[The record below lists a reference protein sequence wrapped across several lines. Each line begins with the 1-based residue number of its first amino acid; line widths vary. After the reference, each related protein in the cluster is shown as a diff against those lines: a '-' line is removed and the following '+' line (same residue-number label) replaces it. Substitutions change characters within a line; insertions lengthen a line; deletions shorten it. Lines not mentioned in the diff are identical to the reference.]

1 MNYEIQFAR
10 VTNSG
15 KLADRFL
22 TCQHLQ
28 SEDLAKSAMGEIFA
42 LIEILSPW
50 FPTAQ
55 IGKLIINNFAKFY
68 YGGGSTSDLV
78 NFENSLKHIN
88 EDLAQITQEG
98 ETEWIGNLNG
108 ILASIVGSNLHL
120 APSGRIDAFI
130 FRDGK
135 VNHLTYGLSE
145 TSQNHPLKTFS
156 NVISGEL
163 KNHDK
168 ILITN
173 KEVFNHLSLESIRQI
188 ITINSPS
195 SAALQIAK
203 LFKKARTRNVNL
215 IIINLIL
222 KEELSNETIAKET
235 ESVFYLDKSMESP
248 LIKVASFW
256 KNLALPLIRIIR
268 NKFKKSPRKLAKIKR
283 ETLAEKKE
291 VSSKDESADRFEQ
304 EFIQGTRDDGLLKDE
319 EIKYSPD
326 LYIHYYNA
334 KKAESLKGKKIN
346 KGLNFF
352 GNFGLWLLD
361 KIKLS
366 FKFIVK
372 TSRDR
377 TRRKYLYIA
386 LAILLILI
394 IGLVIFWRGKETKI
408 GNLQSQKILDEAI
421 SLQKDGKN
429 LLLSGDIEQAK
440 AKFVLSIDKADS
452 IKENSFVGNDA
463 LNTIT
468 SSYTELD
475 KLTSATRFNELKP
488 VITISETP
496 KSFFVIGGE
505 TYLITDE
512 NIYKATFLG
521 GSPAKVASI
530 PKGQGNLSFG
540 TRQDK
545 IIYFY
550 TSDQNL
556 YQLDTNTDKLDQVK
570 IAEASRW
577 ETANSIANYVGA
589 IYLLDGVIGQIYKH
603 SSTQNQFA
611 KGEEYI
617 SATKINLKQS
627 VSLAIDGSIYVL
639 KNDGKVIK
647 IQKSKLQDFSL
658 KSIPTPY
665 DEIKGPLKIFTDADT
680 PSIYILDLSQ
690 KRILE
695 FDKEGQFVHQYYL
708 PQNFDKI
715 NDFAVSAKQR
725 KIWILNGSS
734 VYEISI

>member
-1 MNYEIQFAR
+1 MAYEIQFAR
-10 VTNSG
+10 ITNSG

-98 ETEWIGNLNG
+98 ETDWIGNLNG

-145 TSQNHPLKTFS
+145 ASQSHPLKTFS

-173 KEVFNHLSLESIRQI
+173 KELFNHLSLESIRQI

-195 SAALQIAK
+195 SAALQITK
-203 LFKKARTRNVNL
+203 LLKKARTRNVNL

-222 KEELSNETIAKET
+222 KEELSNETIAKEA

-248 LIKVASFW
+248 LIKVGNFW
-256 KNLALPLIRIIR
+256 KNLALPIASIIR
-268 NKFKKSPRKLAKIKR
+268 NKFKKSPSKLKVK
-283 ETLAEKKE
+283 EKTLPAEKAVSRKE
-291 VSSKDESADRFEQ
+291 ESADRFER

-334 KKAESLKGKKIN
+334 KKTENEKGKKVN
-346 KGLNFF
+346 KGLNLF

-366 FKFIVK
+366 YRFIV
-372 TSRDR
+372 RIAHDR
-377 TRRKYLYIA
+377 SRRKYLYIA
-386 LAILLILI
+386 IAVLLILI
-394 IGLVIFWRGKETKI
+394 IGLVIFWRGKSTKI

-440 AKFVLSIDKADS
+440 AKFVLSIEKADS

-463 LNTIT
+463 QNTMT
-468 SSYTELD
+468 SSYEELD
-475 KLTSATRFNELKP
+475 KLTSATRFNELKAIIS
-488 VITISETP
+488 VSETP
-496 KSFFVIGGE
+496 KSLFVIGGE
-505 TYLITDE
+505 AYLMADE
-512 NIYKATFLG
+512 NIYKATLLG
-521 GSPAKVASI
+521 GSPTKVASI

-540 TRQDK
+540 TRADK

-556 YQLDTNTDKLDQVK
+556 YQFDTTTNKLGQVK
-570 IAEASRW
+570 IAEEGRW
-577 ETANSIANYVGA
+577 ETANSIANYVGT

-603 SSTQNQFA
+603 SSSQNEFA

-617 SATKINLKQS
+617 STTKINLKQS
-627 VSLAIDGSIYVL
+627 VSMAIDGSIYVL
-639 KNDGKVIK
+639 KNDGKVTK

-658 KSIPTPY
+658 KNIPTPY
-665 DEIKGPLKIFTDADT
+665 DEIKEPLKIFTDADT

-695 FDKEGQFVHQYYL
+695 FDKEGQFVHQYFL

-725 KIWILNGSS
+725 KIWILNDVS